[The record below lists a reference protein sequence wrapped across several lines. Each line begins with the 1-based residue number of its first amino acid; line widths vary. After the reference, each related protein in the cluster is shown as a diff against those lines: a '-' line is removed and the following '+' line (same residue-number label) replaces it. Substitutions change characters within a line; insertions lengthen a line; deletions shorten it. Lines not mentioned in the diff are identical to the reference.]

1 MIISPANY
9 SELDESV
16 HRLDPAHKDDVVKCR
31 EPRAR
36 RPSAGSCS
44 GDSGSESML
53 EVNTEGTGTCVGIH
67 VESIGNVQSYG
78 IVVGEFG
85 DELTLPAGGGATQ
98 QLEVFQDK
106 GKEKVRAA
114 ASGVTS
120 C

>member
-1 MIISPANY
+1 
-9 SELDESV
+9 
-16 HRLDPAHKDDVVKCR
+16 
-31 EPRAR
+31 
-36 RPSAGSCS
+36 
-44 GDSGSESML
+44 ML

-85 DELTLPAGGGATQ
+85 DELTLPVGGGATQ

-114 ASGVTS
+114 A
-120 C
+120 